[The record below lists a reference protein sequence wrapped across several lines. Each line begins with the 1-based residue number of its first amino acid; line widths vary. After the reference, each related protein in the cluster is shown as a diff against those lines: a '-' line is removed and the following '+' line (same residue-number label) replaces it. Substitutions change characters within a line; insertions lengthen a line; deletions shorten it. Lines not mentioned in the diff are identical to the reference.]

1 MNEKI
6 LEKLETLIDKTLDA
20 AISDRGLKTN
30 PAQSVRVIETV
41 ADVLRTINEIETRKE
56 RAVKYSPVINYEA
69 VEKDIKRSFNDVIKE
84 LQHGCKPDIT
94 TEGLK
99 DD

>member
-41 ADVLRTINEIETRKE
+41 ADVLRTINEIEI
-56 RAVKYSPVINYEA
+56 YP
-69 VEKDIKRSFNDVIKE
+69 
-84 LQHGCKPDIT
+84 L
-94 TEGLK
+94 
-99 DD
+99 

>member
-1 MNEKI
+1 MDEKT
-6 LEKLETLIDKTLDA
+6 LKKLETLIDMTLDA
-20 AISDRGLKTN
+20 TLADRGLKIN

-41 ADVLRTINEIETRKE
+41 ADVLRTINEIETRKAQ
-56 RAVKYSPVINYEA
+56 AVKYSPVINCEA
-69 VEKDIKRSFNDVIKE
+69 VEKNIKRSFKEVIEE
-84 LQHGCKPDIT
+84 LQHGRKPDIT